1 MAKNPNLSPSANK
14 ARAIILACLLSLTA
28 ALAPAAEFPTQTAG
42 HYRVTLRLP
51 PEGLFAQEESQIEFR
66 IEDLSRPD
74 PLTGY
79 TALVRATPQA
89 VIDMPAMP
97 RMPQFTETA
106 HAEPAP
112 GDYGIH
118 PTFAHGGEFRLRLA
132 VEPGAL
138 AEFAL
143 AVNDA
148 GVRRKPVPPRYT
160 LELIA
165 SPKKPKTGEPVELS
179 LRVRDRDERGN
190 TVTGFET
197 VHEKLLHLILVR
209 RDLTHFAHEHP
220 RPNPDGS
227 FTLQYTFPAPGE
239 YRLFAD
245 TAPQGAGS
253 QILSANLTVSGKSD
267 DVPQPFAAL
276 TLTNATWPARKT
288 IPIRMP
294 VEEKTLEPWLGAI
307 GHLLLIHEDAQTFVH
322 AHPDDSGTLTFLTR
336 FPKPGMYR
344 GWLQYQ
350 TAGQLHTLTLTM
362 HAE

>member
-1 MAKNPNLSPSANK
+1 MAKNPNLSPCASSL
-14 ARAIILACLLSLTA
+14 LAQLLCLLSSA
-28 ALAPAAEFPTQTAG
+28 ALVPAAEIPRQTAG

-51 PEGLFAQEESQIEFR
+51 QEGLFAQEESQIEFH
-66 IEDLSRPD
+66 IEDLSQPD

-79 TALVRATPQA
+79 TAVVRATPQA

-106 HAEPAP
+106 HAEPVP

-118 PTFAHGGEFRLRLA
+118 PTFAHGGEYRFRLA
-132 VEPGAL
+132 IEPGAI
-138 AEFAL
+138 AEFPL
-143 AVNDA
+143 AVSDA
-148 GVRRKPVPPRYT
+148 GARRRTVPPRYS

-165 SPKKPKTGEPVELS
+165 LPKKPKAGEIVALT
-179 LRVRDRDERGN
+179 LRVRDRDQKDSM
-190 TVTGFET
+190 VAAFDT
-197 VHEKLLHLILVR
+197 VHEKLLHLVLVR
-209 RDLTHFAHEHP
+209 RDLTQFAHEHP

-227 FTLQYTFPAPGE
+227 FTLQYTFVAPGE

-245 TAPQGAGS
+245 TAPRGAGS
-253 QILSANLTVSGKSD
+253 QILSANLTVTGKTAD
-267 DVPQPFAAL
+267 PPQSFPEL
-276 TLTNATWPARKT
+276 TLSAATWPARKT

-294 VEEKTLEPWLGAI
+294 LEEKALEPWLGAI

-336 FPKPGMYR
+336 FPKPGVYR

-350 TAGQLHTLTLTM
+350 TAGQLHTVTLTM